1 MSLRQKTGNKKS
13 KNTKNST
20 RFSMMGIA
28 KMLNG
33 YISRLVDLW
42 TPGRSTFLFNE
53 AEVVELCLRARE
65 AFWASPIVAKIEPP
79 CHVFGDIHGQFEDLL
94 AELHHIGYPP
104 KVKLVFLGDYVDR
117 GPFSIECAMLLF
129 ALKVRYPNEVV
140 LVRGNHESRPVTMHY
155 GFFIECERRYSKKVY
170 DAFIDAFCAMP
181 ICVLIGNT
189 ILGMHG
195 GISDEISSL
204 RQLELM
210 RRPYEIPIFGV
221 ASHFTWSDPDSESAG
236 FDESPRGAGLLFN
249 EKALTDFLNI
259 HNLQLIIEN

>member
-1 MSLRQKTGNKKS
+1 
-13 KNTKNST
+13 
-20 RFSMMGIA
+20 
-28 KMLNG
+28 
-33 YISRLVDLW
+33 
-42 TPGRSTFLFNE
+42 
-53 AEVVELCLRARE
+53 
-65 AFWASPIVAKIEPP
+65 
-79 CHVFGDIHGQFEDLL
+79 
-94 AELHHIGYPP
+94 
-104 KVKLVFLGDYVDR
+104 
-117 GPFSIECAMLLF
+117 
-129 ALKVRYPNEVV
+129 
-140 LVRGNHESRPVTMHY
+140 MHY

-259 HNLQLIIEN
+259 HNLQLIVRGHQVVKNGFEFFADRKLATIFSAPNYKKRNTATVMFISKQFVSYY

>member
-20 RFSMMGIA
+20 RFSMMGKTTGLSYSDEMHSKQGIA

-129 ALKVRYPNEVV
+129 ALKVIISIYTSIKRNYFY
-140 LVRGNHESRPVTMHY
+140 RSG
-155 GFFIECERRYSKKVY
+155 
-170 DAFIDAFCAMP
+170 
-181 ICVLIGNT
+181 
-189 ILGMHG
+189 ILMKLFWLE
-195 GISDEISSL
+195 GI
-204 RQLELM
+204 M
-210 RRPYEIPIFGV
+210 
-221 ASHFTWSDPDSESAG
+221 
-236 FDESPRGAGLLFN
+236 
-249 EKALTDFLNI
+249 
-259 HNLQLIIEN
+259 NLDQ